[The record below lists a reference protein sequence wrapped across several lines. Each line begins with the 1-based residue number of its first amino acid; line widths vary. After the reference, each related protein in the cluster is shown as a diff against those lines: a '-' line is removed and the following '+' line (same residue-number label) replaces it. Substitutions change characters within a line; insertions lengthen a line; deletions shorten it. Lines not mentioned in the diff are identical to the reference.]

1 MFVDLDE
8 IKQGLSTEKLETY
21 RQVLECKSDSEVIAV
36 YMAMQGIMSH
46 FFTVVQLL
54 EVTLRNSIH
63 KAVTAQFKDDEWY
76 KRVPISEE
84 SRKQV
89 SFAEQQCIEEIGAKY
104 YTSGDLVS
112 RLPFGFWVHMLH
124 KDYNNPRDKEHN
136 IWQFQL
142 HKCFPNAKQQNV
154 SLNTIFQKM
163 GTLNRFRNRLFHH
176 EPAWK
181 SRQTKNRSDA
191 ISYLNS
197 MYGEHMEAIELLSS
211 SKRELISLLG
221 FDAKFTDECNIKNLD
236 RFELL
241 LNPEKEE
248 EKAQAN

>member
-8 IKQGLSTEKLETY
+8 IKHGLSTEKLETY
-21 RQVLECKSDSEVIAV
+21 RQVLGCQSDSEVIAV

-63 KAVTAQFKDDEWY
+63 KVVSAQFEDDEWY
-76 KRVPISEE
+76 KHIPISEE

-89 SFAEQQCIEEIGAKY
+89 SFAEQQCIEEVGAKH
-104 YTSGDLVS
+104 YTSSDLVS

-124 KDYNNPRDKEHN
+124 KDYNNPRDKGHN

-142 HKCFPNAKQQNV
+142 HKCFPNAKGQNV
-154 SLNTIFQKM
+154 SLNSIFQKM

-181 SRQTKNRSDA
+181 SRNTKNRGDA
-191 ISYLNS
+191 ISYLHN
-197 MYGEHMEAIELLSS
+197 MYGEHLEAIHLLSS

-221 FDAKFTDECNIKNLD
+221 FDAKFTDECDIKNLD

-241 LNPEKEE
+241 LNPKKE
-248 EKAQAN
+248 

>member
-8 IKQGLSTEKLETY
+8 IKHGLSTEKLETY

-63 KAVTAQFKDDEWY
+63 KAVAAQFKDDEWY

-84 SRKQV
+84 SKKQV
-89 SFAEQQCIEEIGAKY
+89 SFAELQCIEEVGAKR
-104 YTSGDLVS
+104 YTSSDLVS

-142 HKCFPNAKQQNV
+142 HKCFPNAKGQNV

-181 SRQTKNRSDA
+181 SRNTKNRGDA
-191 ISYLNS
+191 ISYLHN
-197 MYGEHMEAIELLSS
+197 MYGEHLEAIHLLSS

-221 FDAKFTDECNIKNLD
+221 FDAKFTDECDIKNLD

-241 LNPEKEE
+241 LKPEKEE
-248 EKAQAN
+248 DKAQAN